1 MRRAYYNEDEQ
12 AVYDVQQDIGNLDE
26 CFRQIQ
32 KDLARLMKILEKY
45 DKDDGNNNNDQFSDS
60 DLCFDG
66 NVLVGD
72 FSQLSKKDIL
82 FSYLACR

>member
-45 DKDDGNNNNDQFSDS
+45 DKDDGNNNND
-60 DLCFDG
+60 
-66 NVLVGD
+66 
-72 FSQLSKKDIL
+72 
-82 FSYLACR
+82 